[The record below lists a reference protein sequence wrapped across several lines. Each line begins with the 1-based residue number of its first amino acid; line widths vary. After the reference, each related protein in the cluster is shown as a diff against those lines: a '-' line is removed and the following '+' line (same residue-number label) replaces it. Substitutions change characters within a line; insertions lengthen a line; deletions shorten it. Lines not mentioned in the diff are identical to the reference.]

1 MAKGKKCPECE
12 VGAPAWVV
20 TFGDLMSLLM
30 TFFVLLLS
38 FATMEKPR
46 EVREAMISIQGA
58 FGVMPKNMTL
68 VQINPAPVR
77 MKRMPQKVEDTAR
90 ELQRELQVL
99 GKAEDIVVEY
109 DATGAL
115 KISLPNNV
123 LYESGQSTLLP
134 ESFGFLSGIS
144 AILGDLPE
152 ETVFEVHGHTDN
164 TPLADTTVF
173 RDNKDLSYARAD
185 AVMRYISQNG
195 GIPFDRFRA
204 VAHGAGE
211 PVAPNTTPEGR
222 RANRRVEIYIRGLL
236 TDGEIEDMKDRVREL
251 EGG

>member
-38 FATMEKPR
+38 FASMEKPR
-46 EVREAMISIQGA
+46 EFKEAMISIQGA

-77 MKRMPQKVEDTAR
+77 MKRMPKDVEDTAR
-90 ELQRELQVL
+90 KLEREMQVL
-99 GKAEDIVVEY
+99 GKSKDIIVEY
-109 DATGAL
+109 DASGAI

-134 ESFGFLSGIS
+134 ESFAFLSGIS
-144 AILGDLPE
+144 AILGGLPA
-152 ETVFEVHGHTDN
+152 ETVYEVHGHTDN

-173 RDNKDLSYARAD
+173 RDNKDLSYGRAD
-185 AVMRYISQNG
+185 AVMRYISQNAS
-195 GIPFDRFRA
+195 IPIDRFRS

-222 RANRRVEIYIRGLL
+222 QANRRVEIYIRGLL
-236 TDGEIEDMKDRVREL
+236 SDAEIDDMKEQVEDL
-251 EGG
+251 GGG